1 MVSNNLVLLGLSSPL
16 LEGPEVSS
24 SLESERGDESLDRR
38 AAEGKQTSK
47 HAKESV
53 ESARDVRTRRVE
65 ERKSGTRRERRERN
79 EKDSRLGVRLSS
91 LLLGNDLPSDNEL
104 PDVVLL
110 GKVEELS
117 DLGSPL
123 WWLTENE
130 GTEGR
135 EEKKVSSAF
144 APSLTRPLPSSPSQ
158 TQALPNHPAR
168 SSLLSILPT
177 Q

>member
-47 HAKESV
+47 HAKESA

-65 ERKSGTRRERRERN
+65 EKSGTRRERRERN
-79 EKDSRLGVRLSS
+79 DKDSRLGVRLSS

-123 WWLTENE
+123 WLTLTENE

-135 EEKKVSSAF
+135 EEKKVSSTF
-144 APSLTRPLPSSPSQ
+144 APLLTRPLPSSPSQ